1 MDAPTVFLVFIL
13 AVFTLRAQTCKPLPN
28 PPSESDIES
37 FLRVDYDYVIIGGGT
52 AGLALA
58 ARLSEDPEVHVAVLE
73 AGYFHLGDPI
83 VDVPEYVDEAAGN
96 SSYDWG
102 FSTTPQ
108 AYAGGRNLSLPRGK
122 MLGGSSG
129 INGMAWNRASRAEYD
144 AWRTFA
150 PENDWTWDGLLP
162 FFKKSENLSLS
173 PSDPYPGITPME
185 KAQAVKILPKVDGFS
200 GPIVASYNSHYFEDA
215 PLLVETLNAI
225 GIPTNPDSQS
235 GNSTG
240 IFNTLASLDRRTGTR
255 SYAAMGYYCD
265 QPVRANL
272 HILVDAQ
279 VTKIH
284 FVEGEELVIATAVQF
299 AVGPTS
305 YVVNA
310 SREVILSAGTIQ
322 TPQILELSGIGN
334 KSILEAQ
341 GIQTLVDLPPVGE
354 NFQEHLYVGVQWKLK
369 PGIETFDI
377 LRNNA
382 TFAAEQKELYFAN
395 RTGLLAAT
403 DNTVTLIPLQS
414 VVDDEEFASLLALF
428 DHEAQKP
435 GLSQLQKLQYPIQRS
450 WLETG
455 DGPYVELIQWSEGF
469 YDPQPNESYIVI
481 LGGNMHPTSRGSVHI
496 DSSDPFVHP
505 VINPQFLSHEFDVAV
520 LLNVLKFVQRIGN
533 LEPFATMIAAQ
544 TDPLTNLTNGDL
556 ESYVRN
562 SAAGGDHLIGTA
574 AMAPRDAG
582 GVVDS
587 SLVVYGTANLRVVD
601 ASVIPLLIACH
612 TQSTTYAIAE
622 KAAEF
627 IKHSK

>member
-322 TPQILELSGIGN
+322 TPQILELS
-334 KSILEAQ
+334 
-341 GIQTLVDLPPVGE
+341 
-354 NFQEHLYVGVQWKLK
+354 
-369 PGIETFDI
+369 DI